1 MSKKNIKI
9 GAVYKIIIK
18 KNYSP
23 IRLIKV
29 KKVWEGGGYTFF
41 YGSWKEVPERGKE
54 FLIIPTR
61 IFFNRENYSS
71 MQEEQI
77 CEFLYNGK
85 YYYTGVSGCES
96 LFDSKYCSAKM
107 VRVSN
112 KNK

>member
-29 KKVWEGGGYTFF
+29 KKVWEEGGYTFF

-54 FLIIPTR
+54 FLIVPTR
-61 IFFNRENYSS
+61 IFWNREENFSRLP
-71 MQEEQI
+71 EEQM

-96 LFDSKYCSAKM
+96 LFDSKYCSSKM
-107 VRVSN
+107 VRSN
-112 KNK
+112 KT